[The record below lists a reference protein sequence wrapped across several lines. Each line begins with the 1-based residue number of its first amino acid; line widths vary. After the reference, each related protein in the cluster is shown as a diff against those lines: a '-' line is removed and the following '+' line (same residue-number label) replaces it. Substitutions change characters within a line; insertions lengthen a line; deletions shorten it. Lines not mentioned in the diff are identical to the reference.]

1 MKTFVSSALI
11 AGSLIALST
20 PAVAQQAPAAVVVVV
35 DTDRVYRECTAC
47 RTASTQLQSRVQQL
61 QTRQTT
67 LEGQLRPEGQAIQA
81 AVQALA
87 GKEPDAALRTRA
99 QAFQKRQADANQ
111 ELSQGQ
117 QNLQSIQANVLRQID
132 ERLRPAINQVMAAR
146 GANIAVDTDATLARA
161 TAVDVTN
168 DVLAALNRTLT
179 TVSLTPLP
187 AGQQPQQQQQQRP
200 QGR

>member
-1 MKTFVSSALI
+1 MKTLLSTLLVAS
-11 AGSLIALST
+11 SLIAVPT
-20 PAVAQQAPAAVVVVV
+20 AAIAQQAPAAVIIVV
-35 DTDRVYRECTAC
+35 DSDRVYRECTAC
-47 RTASTQLQSRVQQL
+47 RTATTQLQGRVTAL

-67 LEGQLRPEGQAIQA
+67 LEGQLRPEGQSIQA

-99 QAFQKRQADANQ
+99 QAFQTRQQAANK
-111 ELSQGQ
+111 ELTDGQ
-117 QNLQSIQANVLRQID
+117 QNIQSIQANVLRQID
-132 ERLRPAINQVMAAR
+132 ERLRPAITQVMTAR
-146 GANIAVDTDATLARA
+146 GANLAIDVDATLARSNG
-161 TAVDVTN
+161 VDVTN

-187 AGQQPQQQQQQRP
+187 ANQRPAQQQRP